1 MTEGQTEEAIRAKL
15 EAHFGASL
23 SNWTVQRPRR
33 LYVDVPRE
41 VLVEVVQF
49 AKEEL
54 GFGHLSTIT
63 GLDAGEHLEVARRH
77 GAALDDVPVLDGRR
91 IAPPQ
96 EDLRAPSQQR
106 DQVRRRPDSRECA
119 RDVARTRGTCPRPE
133 GPDLVGML
141 GPLRQ
146 VLVREARDARP
157 HVRDLHEGA
166 AGR

>member
-63 GLDAGEHLEVARRH
+63 GLDAGEHLELIYHLMGSGELLNVKTKLPLPDPKVRTITHLFPGAEPYERELEDMLGVTVEGLPPGRH
-77 GAALDDVPVLDGRR
+77 YPLPEDFPPGQHPLRKSWKVSDAY
-91 IAPPQ
+91 PQ
-96 EDLRAPSQQR
+96 E
-106 DQVRRRPDSRECA
+106 V
-119 RDVARTRGTCPRPE
+119 
-133 GPDLVGML
+133 
-141 GPLRQ
+141 
-146 VLVREARDARP
+146 
-157 HVRDLHEGA
+157 
-166 AGR
+166 